1 MDEDLFVAGGAAEL
15 AACEVQLSAF
25 RLTIRE
31 AQFFSTGDFAINGP
45 LDGELQVERSQVF
58 QSAQAG
64 EPVNITLIAHRNR
77 IEDTTMDV
85 SGNIILRSGEPSD
98 GEVLVEGVRFRSRSQ
113 TGVIHIGASGRTGH
127 DGRVRLKDSELVGD
141 GTVSIQASFE
151 SSHGRGRVQIE
162 RNALIAQV
170 RIILLVGEDGTLEV
184 RENLQGIRT
193 PGTLTI
199 GSESVGRTS
208 VDENRIVAL
217 DGVQIHSGGRTTV
230 VENDFSDSGE
240 VVIEG
245 PRCRAR
251 DNIPQVHC
259 SM

>member
-1 MDEDLFVAGGAAEL
+1 MGKSFSAIGLLLAIAPLMTQRVWACKVLSAEEFGTRCADAGGHLILDEDLFVAGGAAEL

-64 EPVNITLIAHRNR
+64 EPVN
-77 IEDTTMDV
+77 
-85 SGNIILRSGEPSD
+85 
-98 GEVLVEGVRFRSRSQ
+98 
-113 TGVIHIGASGRTGH
+113 IGASGRTGH

-199 GSESVGRTS
+199 GSESVGKTS